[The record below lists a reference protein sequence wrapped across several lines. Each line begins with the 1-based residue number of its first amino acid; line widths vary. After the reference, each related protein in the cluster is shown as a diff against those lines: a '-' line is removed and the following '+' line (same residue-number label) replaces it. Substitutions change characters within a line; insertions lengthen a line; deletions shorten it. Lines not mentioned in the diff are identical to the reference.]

1 MQEVGGELEVD
12 VGELGREVG
21 VAEEEEVGVS
31 RVVLLHVLT
40 GLGLG
45 VCGML
50 QVCLSLFF

>member
-1 MQEVGGELEVD
+1 MGGELEVD